1 MSATQAS
8 SFAASKSIELI
19 ILGCK
24 NGLRDFSD
32 TGILLAKLGPL
43 VKYLRK
49 RLAISF
55 GSEIS

>member
-19 ILGCK
+19 SFGCK
-24 NGLRDFSD
+24 KELRDFSD
-32 TGILLAKLGPL
+32 TGIFLAKLGPS